1 MKLMRAEPDSVI
13 LIDIEGKR
21 RVSNLK
27 PVKKIF
33 YNLEVNICFERILK
47 G

>member
-1 MKLMRAEPDSVI
+1 MRAEPDSVI

-27 PVKKIF
+27 PVKKD
-33 YNLEVNICFERILK
+33 LL
-47 G
+47 